1 MSPDPSDRAVVPAPA
16 GRSAPF
22 GPLPAESGGG
32 LPAPYRPRPR
42 RRWVPF
48 ALFAATVLTT
58 TYFGYIMYAAFVDGA
73 AGASA
78 PASWLHGAWYSVT
91 ILAILG
97 THEMGH
103 YCACRY
109 YGIDASVP
117 YFLPAPA
124 ITGTFGAFIR
134 IRQRIPTKPMLF
146 DIGAAGPIAG
156 FVVAVPALFA
166 GVSLSQV
173 TPAQPAL
180 AEATV
185 LYLGEP
191 LLFQA
196 ATWIVWG
203 DVLPGHTLN
212 LHPMGFAAWFG
223 LLATALNLFPIGQ
236 LDGGHIS
243 YAALGARSTAVTI
256 GGIALLALLSI
267 FSLAWIPWTVL
278 LLVTLL
284 VFGPRHPRTLD
295 DAVPLDRRRRLA
307 ALGTAAIFAVCFTP
321 TPIVIGTGGPPA

>member
-1 MSPDPSDRAVVPAPA
+1 MSLDPSDRAVVPAAA
-16 GRSAPF
+16 GRPAPF
-22 GPLPAESGGG
+22 GPLPAESGGP
-32 LPAPYRPRPR
+32 PAPYRPRPR

-58 TYFGYIMYAAFVDGA
+58 TYFGYVMYAAFLGA
-73 AGASA
+73 AGASE

-109 YGIDASVP
+109 YRIDASVP

-166 GVSLSQV
+166 GLSLSQV
-173 TPAQPAL
+173 VPAQPAADEGPL
-180 AEATV
+180 I
-185 LYLGEP
+185 YLGEP

-196 ATWIVWG
+196 AAWIVWG
-203 DVLPGHTLN
+203 DAPPGHTLH

-243 YAALGARSTAVTI
+243 YAALGARSTAITV
-256 GGIALLALLSI
+256 GGIALLALLSV
-267 FSLAWIPWTVL
+267 FSLAWVPWTVL

-295 DAVPLDRRRRLA
+295 DAVPLDRPRRLA
-307 ALGTAAIFAVCFTP
+307 ALGTAVIFALCFTP
-321 TPIVIGTGGPPA
+321 TPIVISTGGPPV

>member
-1 MSPDPSDRAVVPAPA
+1 MSPDSSDRAVVPAADWRP
-16 GRSAPF
+16 APF
-22 GPLPAESGGG
+22 EPLRDGNGGG
-32 LPAPYRPRPR
+32 LPAPYRPRRR

-58 TYFGYIMYAAFVDGA
+58 TFFGYGLYTAFLGGSGGVPE
-73 AGASA
+73 

-134 IRQRIPTKPMLF
+134 IRQRIPTKRMLF

-166 GVSLSQV
+166 GLSLSQV
-173 TPAQPAL
+173 IPARPAL
-180 AEATV
+180 DEATV
-185 LYLGEP
+185 IYLGEP

-196 ATWIVWG
+196 AAWSVLG
-203 DVLPGHTLN
+203 DVPPGHMLN

-243 YAALGARSTAVTI
+243 YAALGARSTAVTVC
-256 GGIALLALLSI
+256 GVALLALLSV

-278 LLVTLL
+278 LLATLL

-295 DAVPLDRRRRLA
+295 DAVPLDRPRRLA
-307 ALGTAAIFAVCFTP
+307 ALGTAVIFALCFTP
-321 TPIVIGTGGPPA
+321 TPIVISTGAPPA

>member
-1 MSPDPSDRAVVPAPA
+1 MSPDPSDRAVVPPA
-16 GRSAPF
+16 GWRPPPF
-22 GPLPAESGGG
+22 GRLPVESGGG

-48 ALFAATVLTT
+48 VLFAATVLST
-58 TYFGYIMYAAFVDGA
+58 TYFGSGMYAAFLDGGRRA
-73 AGASA
+73 PE

-166 GVSLSQV
+166 GLSLSQV
-173 TPAQPAL
+173 IPVRSAL
-180 AEATV
+180 DEVTV
-185 LYLGEP
+185 IYLGEP

-196 ATWIVWG
+196 AAWIVWG
-203 DVLPGHTLN
+203 DALPGHTLN

-243 YAALGARSTAVTI
+243 YAALGARSTAVTV
-256 GGIALLALLSI
+256 GGIALLAVLSV

-278 LLVTLL
+278 LLATLL

-295 DAVPLDRRRRLA
+295 DAVPLDRPRRLA
-307 ALGTAAIFAVCFTP
+307 ALGTAVIFALCFTP
-321 TPIVIGTGGPPA
+321 TPIVISTGAPPA